1 MRRLVVLAPERVE
14 IASLSKAVLDDHRS
28 EGESERAL
36 LVEGDLRET
45 IAQFERS
52 AIEDAVAKAGGN
64 KSQAGRA
71 LGISRFALQRKL
83 EKYDLESGDPSAS
96 GEEA

>member
-1 MRRLVVLAPERVE
+1 MFTLTPCSNNT
-14 IASLSKAVLDDHRS
+14 IASLSKAVLEDHHS
-28 EGESERAL
+28 KGESERAL

-64 KSQAGRA
+64 KSQASRA

-83 EKYDLESGDPSAS
+83 EKYDLESGDPPAS